1 MHCATGDDP
10 SRLVVPTLPERRR
23 RNAPFSW
30 GAHAVM
36 TTSLRRRV
44 LGISVALAALGATVV
59 TAGAPTS
66 AAENVTLTVGLLQ
79 DVDSPNVTVGYTVA
93 AYELWNLQ
101 YATLTDK
108 AADDF
113 STIPGLAES
122 WETSADGMTYTYRL
136 RDGLKWS
143 DGAPLTAEDIVWT
156 INTSRDQEWTNH
168 AATTANLTATVVDDR
183 TLTIVTSVPDPKLPT
198 MDVYVVPKHIWES
211 QAGTIDDLA
220 AYDALDG
227 VGSGPFTL
235 KERKANQEWTMVA
248 NPNYWQGTPAI
259 SQVVFRVFS
268 DGDAM
273 VTALRSGEIDVAHL
287 VPSQAFED
295 LKSEADIVT
304 VAGAQGGFTQLAM
317 NGMAGGLGDG
327 HPALQDLT
335 VRHAIARAI
344 DRQAL
349 FDRVVKG
356 QGELLTTLGV
366 SPDSVWTPSLSD
378 DQLLMY
384 EPLRASS
391 MLDDAGYLD
400 VDGNGVREMPGGGT
414 ELKFRYAERSD
425 SVNGSA
431 IRELLEGWLSEI
443 GIALE
448 VSVFDDT
455 QLGQVIYDG
464 TYDLFV
470 WGWTPFV
477 DPDPMLSYFTCD
489 QLTTDAASPGYN
501 DANWCSEEYDALY
514 TQQNQEL
521 DRAKRVEL
529 VKQMITLFYTESTY
543 VVLYH
548 DADTQA
554 YRTDRFT
561 GWTQQPKGT
570 GPVVFSNT
578 SPSYFNLT
586 PIEGG
591 DGDDSSSTG
600 LLIGIIGGI
609 LVLLVIGGVLIARA
623 RSTADDRE

>member
-1 MHCATGDDP
+1 
-10 SRLVVPTLPERRR
+10 
-23 RNAPFSW
+23 
-30 GAHAVM
+30 M
-36 TTSLRRRV
+36 TKSLRRRF
-44 LGISVALAALGATVV
+44 LGIAIATVALGSTVVATV
-59 TAGAPTS
+59 AHTS
-66 AAENVTLTVGLLQ
+66 AADSVTLTVGLLQ

-108 AADDF
+108 SADDF
-113 STIPGLAES
+113 ATIPGLAKT
-122 WETSADGMTYTYRL
+122 WEASADGLTYTYHL

-143 DGAPLTAEDIVWT
+143 DGQPLTAEDIVWT

-168 AATTANLTATVVDDR
+168 FATTANLTATVVDAT
-183 TLTIVTSVPDPKLPT
+183 TLTIATSVPDPKLPT
-198 MDVYVVPKHIWES
+198 MDVYIVPKHIWES
-211 QAGTIDDLA
+211 HAGSVDDLA

-287 VPSQAFED
+287 VPSQAFDD
-295 LKSEADIVT
+295 LKSEPNIVT
-304 VAGAQGGFTQLAM
+304 VVGAQGGFTELAM

-335 VRHAIARAI
+335 VRHAIAQAI
-344 DRQAL
+344 DRTAL
-349 FDRVVKG
+349 FERVVKR
-356 QGELLTTLGV
+356 QGEMIDTIGV
-366 SPDSVWTPSLSD
+366 SPDSEWTPTLSAEQ
-378 DQLLMY
+378 QLNY
-384 EPLRASS
+384 DPAAANAA
-391 MLDDAGYLD
+391 LDAAGYLD
-400 VDGNGVREMPGGGT
+400 VDGNGVREMPGGGN

-425 SVNGSA
+425 SVNSSA
-431 IRELLEGWLSEI
+431 IRELIEGWLKEI

-455 QLGQVIYDG
+455 QLGQQVYDG

-477 DPDPMLSYFTCD
+477 DPDPMLSYFTCA
-489 QLTTDAASPGYN
+489 QLTTDATSPGYN
-501 DANWCSEEYDALY
+501 DANWCSPEYDALY

-521 DRAKRVEL
+521 NRAKRVEI
-529 VKQMITLFYTESTY
+529 VKKMITLFYTESTY

-561 GWTQQPKGT
+561 GWIQQPKGT
-570 GPVVFSNT
+570 GPVVFSNS
-578 SPSYFNLT
+578 SPSYFNLK

-591 DGDDSSSTG
+591 GSDDSSSTG
-600 LLIGIIGGI
+600 LLIGIIGGV
-609 LVLLVIGGVLIARA
+609 LVVLVIGGVLIARS
-623 RSTADDRE
+623 RSTADERE

>member
-1 MHCATGDDP
+1 M
-10 SRLVVPTLPERRR
+10 S
-23 RNAPFSW
+23 
-30 GAHAVM
+30 
-36 TTSLRRRV
+36 TSLRRRV
-44 LGISVALAALGATVV
+44 LGIAVATAALGATVV
-59 TAGAPTS
+59 ATVAQTS
-66 AAENVTLTVGLLQ
+66 AADNVTLTVGLLQ

-113 STIPGLAES
+113 SIIPGLAKS
-122 WETSADGMTYTYRL
+122 WEASADGLTYTYLL

-143 DGAPLTAEDIVWT
+143 DGQPLTADDVAWT

-168 AATTANLTATVVDDR
+168 YSTTANLTATAVDDT

-198 MDVYVVPKHIWES
+198 MDVYIVPRHIWES
-211 QAGTIDDLA
+211 HAGSVDDLA

-295 LKSEADIVT
+295 LKGEPNIVT
-304 VAGAQGGFTQLAM
+304 VAGAQGGFTELAM

-335 VRHAIARAI
+335 VRHAIAQAI
-344 DRQAL
+344 DRKAL

-356 QGELLTTLGV
+356 QGEMIDTLGV
-366 SPDSVWTPSLSD
+366 SPDSEWNPSLLA
-378 DQLLMY
+378 DQQLNY
-384 EPLRASS
+384 DPARANAA
-391 MLDDAGYLD
+391 LDEAGYLD
-400 VDGNGVREMPGGGT
+400 TDGNGVREMPGGGN

-425 SVNGSA
+425 SVNSAA
-431 IRELLEGWLSEI
+431 IRELIEGWLKAI
-443 GIALE
+443 GIALD

-455 QLGQVIYDG
+455 QLGQQVYDG

-477 DPDPMLSYFTCD
+477 DPDPMLSYFTCA
-489 QLTTDAASPGYN
+489 QLTTDAAAPGYN
-501 DANWCSEEYDALY
+501 DANWCSPEYDDLY
-514 TQQNQEL
+514 AQQNQEL

-529 VKQMITLFYTESTY
+529 VKKMITLFYTESTY

-548 DADTQA
+548 DADSQA

-561 GWTQQPKGT
+561 GWLQQPKGT
-570 GPVVFSNT
+570 GPVVFSNS
-578 SPSYFNLT
+578 SPSYFNLK

-591 DGDDSSSTG
+591 GSDDSSSTG
-600 LLIGIIGGI
+600 LLIGIIGGV
-609 LVLLVIGGVLIARA
+609 LVLLVIGGVLIARSRA
-623 RSTADDRE
+623 TSDERE

>member
-1 MHCATGDDP
+1 VT
-10 SRLVVPTLPERRR
+10 TKQFTRRFCGI
-23 RNAPFSW
+23 AL
-30 GAHAVM
+30 
-36 TTSLRRRV
+36 TT
-44 LGISVALAALGATVV
+44 AALGATVV
-59 TAGAPTS
+59 ASTAATT
-66 AAENVTLTVGLLQ
+66 AADTAVTLTVGLLQ
-79 DVDSPNVTVGYTVA
+79 DIDSPNVTVGYTVA
-93 AYELWNLQ
+93 AYETWTLQ

-113 STIPGLAES
+113 ATIPGLAES
-122 WETSADGMTYTYRL
+122 WDASDDGLTFTYHL
-136 RDGLKWS
+136 REGLKWS
-143 DGAPLTAEDIVWT
+143 DGEPLTAEDIVWT

-168 AATTANLTATVVDDR
+168 FATTVNLTATVVDDR
-183 TLTIVTSVPDPKLPT
+183 TLTIETAVPDPKLPT
-198 MDVYVVPKHIWES
+198 MDVYIVPKHIWETH
-211 QAGTIDDLA
+211 AGTVDDLA

-235 KERKANQEWTMVA
+235 QERKANQEWTMVA
-248 NPNYWQGTPAI
+248 NPNYWKGAPAVD
-259 SQVVFRVFS
+259 QVVFRVFS

-273 VTALRSGEIDVAHL
+273 VTALKSGEIDVAHL
-287 VPSQAFED
+287 VPSQSFED
-295 LKSEADIVT
+295 LKSESGIVT
-304 VAGAQGGFTQLAM
+304 VAGAQGGFTELAM

-327 HPALQDLT
+327 HPALQDIE

-344 DRQAL
+344 DRQSL

-356 QGELLTTLGV
+356 QGEMIDTLGV
-366 SPDSVWTPSLSD
+366 SPSPEWTPTIPA
-378 DQLLMY
+378 DQQLNY
-384 EPLRASS
+384 DPAAANQA
-391 MLDDAGYLD
+391 LDDAGYLD
-400 VDGNGVREMPGGGT
+400 ADGNGVREMPGGGD

-425 SVNGSA
+425 SVNGAA
-431 IRELLEGWLSEI
+431 IRELIEGWLKEI

-455 QLGQVIYDG
+455 QLGQVVYDG

-514 TQQNQEL
+514 LQQNQEL
-521 DRAKRVEL
+521 DRATRIDL
-529 VKQMITLFYTESTY
+529 VHQMITLFYNESTY

-570 GPVVFSNT
+570 GPVVFTNS
-578 SPSYFNLT
+578 SPTYFNLT

-591 DGDDSSSTG
+591 GGDDSSSTG
-600 LLIGIIGGI
+600 LLIGIIAGV
-609 LVLLVIGGVLIARA
+609 LVLLVVGGLLVV
-623 RSTADDRE
+623 RSRKNSDERE

>member
-1 MHCATGDDP
+1 
-10 SRLVVPTLPERRR
+10 
-23 RNAPFSW
+23 
-30 GAHAVM
+30 
-36 TTSLRRRV
+36 
-44 LGISVALAALGATVV
+44 LGV
-59 TAGAPTS
+59 TAVVSGAQTS
-66 AAENVTLTVGLLQ
+66 AADNVTLTVGLLQ

-108 AADDF
+108 SADDF
-113 STIPGLAES
+113 SIIPGLAES
-122 WETSADGMTYTYRL
+122 WEASADGLTYTYKL
-136 RDGLKWS
+136 LDGLKWS
-143 DGAPLTAEDIVWT
+143 DGEPLTAEDVVWT
-156 INTSRDQEWTNH
+156 INTSREQEWTNH
-168 AATTANLTATVVDDR
+168 FATTANLIATVVDDR
-183 TLTIVTSVPDPKLPT
+183 TLTIVTAVPDPKLPV
-198 MDVYVVPKHIWES
+198 MDVYIVPKHIWES
-211 QAGTIDDLA
+211 HAGSVDDLA

-248 NPNYWQGTPAI
+248 NPNYWKGTPAI

-287 VPSQAFED
+287 VPSQAFDD

-304 VAGAQGGFTQLAM
+304 VAGAQGGFTELAM

-327 HPALQDLT
+327 HPALQDIS

-344 DRQAL
+344 DRGAL
-349 FDRVVKG
+349 FERVVKG
-356 QGELLTTLGV
+356 QGELIDTLGV
-366 SPDSVWTPSLSD
+366 SPDSEWNPTLLVEQ
-378 DQLLMY
+378 QLDY
-384 EPLRASS
+384 DPAAANAA
-391 MLDDAGYLD
+391 LDAAGYLD
-400 VDGNGVREMPGGGT
+400 ADGNGIREMPGGGN

-425 SVNGSA
+425 SVNSAA
-431 IRELLEGWLSEI
+431 IRELIEGWLSEI
-443 GIALE
+443 GIALD

-455 QLGQVIYDG
+455 QLGQQVYDG

-477 DPDPMLSYFTCD
+477 DPDPMLSYFTCA
-489 QLTTDAASPGYN
+489 QLTIDAASPGYN
-501 DANWCSEEYDALY
+501 DANWCSPEYDELY
-514 TQQNQEL
+514 SQQNQEL
-521 DRAKRVEL
+521 DRAKRLEI

-543 VVLYH
+543 VVLFH

-570 GPVVFSNT
+570 GPVVFSNS
-578 SPSYFNLT
+578 SPSYFNLK

-591 DGDDSSSTG
+591 GSDDSSSTG
-600 LLIGIIGGI
+600 LLIGIIGGV
-609 LVLLVIGGVLIARA
+609 LVLLVIGGVLIARS
-623 RSTADDRE
+623 RSTADERE